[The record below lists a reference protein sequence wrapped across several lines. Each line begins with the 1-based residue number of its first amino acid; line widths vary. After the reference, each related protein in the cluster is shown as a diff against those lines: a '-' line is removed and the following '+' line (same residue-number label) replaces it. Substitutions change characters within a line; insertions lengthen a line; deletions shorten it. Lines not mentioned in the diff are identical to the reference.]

1 MGLPYFPLRKRVCLL
16 LLLLSAINRSDFW
29 RDQLLSTKEGSKTTF
44 TPPHSRIPN
53 REVLGFP
60 PEEMQTSSNRRP
72 FLLLTVTKTETS
84 SLCPL
89 SEVFC
94 GWVLAAG
101 VQPHL
106 ELLPSELW
114 TVLCLF
120 PPDLHQVYLEPPAD
134 RLWLTLGISSL
145 WRVGW

>member
-16 LLLLSAINRSDFW
+16 LLLLSAINRSDFGVISFC
-29 RDQLLSTKEGSKTTF
+29 LLKKGPRQPSP
-44 TPPHSRIPN
+44 PPHSRIPK

-72 FLLLTVTKTETS
+72 FFLLTVTKTETR
-84 SLCPL
+84 SLCLL
-89 SEVFC
+89 SDVFC